1 MLTMIVVFVAL
12 LVVFAVGFVV
22 GSIML
27 QRSLA
32 QFLMASVA
40 DARRGAHN
48 GVPRHM
54 VEVPGVEALA
64 VGITKNFL
72 RSKN

>member
-1 MLTMIVVFVAL
+1 MLTMVVVFVAL

-40 DARRGAHN
+40 DARMGAHK
-48 GVPRHM
+48 GQPRHM

-64 VGITKNFL
+64 VAITKNFL

>member
-1 MLTMIVVFVAL
+1 MLVILVVFVGL
-12 LVVFAVGFVV
+12 LAVFGIGFVI

-40 DARRGAHN
+40 DARRGAKN
-48 GVPRHM
+48 GDFRHM
-54 VEVPGVEALA
+54 VETPGVEALA
-64 VGITKNFL
+64 VAITKNFL